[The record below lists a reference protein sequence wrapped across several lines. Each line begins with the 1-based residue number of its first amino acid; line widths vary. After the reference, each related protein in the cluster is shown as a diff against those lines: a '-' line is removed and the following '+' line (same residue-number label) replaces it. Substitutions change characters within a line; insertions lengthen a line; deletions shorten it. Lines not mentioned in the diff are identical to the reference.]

1 LKWKTIADE
10 LGTEVRNLKD
20 NVTDIEVNRLRM
32 LEQRITDF
40 QVCS

>member
-1 LKWKTIADE
+1 MKWKTIADE
-10 LGTEVRNLKD
+10 LGTEIRNLKE

>member
-1 LKWKTIADE
+1 MKWKTIADE
-10 LGTEVRNLKD
+10 VGTEIRNLKE